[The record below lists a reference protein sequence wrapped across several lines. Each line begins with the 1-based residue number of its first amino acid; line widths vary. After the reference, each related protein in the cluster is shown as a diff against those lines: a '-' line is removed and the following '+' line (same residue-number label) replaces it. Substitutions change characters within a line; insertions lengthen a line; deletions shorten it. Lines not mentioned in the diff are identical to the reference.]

1 MKKQSYQHQKKEN
14 LILRAL
20 QNIFLLKIQNSNS
33 NIKMT
38 VTGVEAASTTS
49 FVKVFLNV
57 IPEEKK
63 KEVVKD
69 MNRKKSMVR
78 KFLGDSLK
86 DKLRTI
92 PDLKFIVDDSLE
104 RMRRI
109 EELLKE
115 DATIED

>member
-1 MKKQSYQHQKKEN
+1 MKRQSYQHQRKEN

-20 QNIFLLKIQNSNS
+20 QNIFLLKIQNPNS
-33 NIKMT
+33 TVKTT

-49 FVKVFLNV
+49 FVRVFLNV
-57 IPEEKK
+57 IPEERK
-63 KEVVKD
+63 KEVVD
-69 MNRKKSMVR
+69 NMNKKKSMIR

-92 PDLKFIVDDSLE
+92 PDLKFVVDDSME

-109 EELLKE
+109 EELLK
-115 DATIED
+115 DVVD